1 MKATVQYDDFI
12 GTSAAD
18 ISDHTNLSEFL
29 NAEIGEEATRFDPI
43 GASFYSGYSDYFSLS
58 IICIDKSKSTE
69 NSPHIVKISFAKD
82 FTYSEFFNLFKRFN
96 VIITKKHGGYQEY
109 EIGDH
114 LTLGDE

>member
-18 ISDHTNLSEFL
+18 ISDHTNLSLFL
-29 NAEIGEEATRFDPI
+29 KAEIGEEATRFDPI

-58 IICIDKSKSTE
+58 IVCIDRTKSSA
-69 NSPHIVKISFAKD
+69 NSPHIVEISFAKD
-82 FTYSEFFNLFKRFN
+82 FTCSEFFDLFKRFN

-109 EIGDH
+109 EISER